1 MLITAAFILLA
12 QMPNIINMYQPWK
25 NINRPAGANM
35 EQIVRVVNM
44 VVPFGWLP
52 LGAMDAA
59 DGNVLLPLAATAG
72 LGLIGAASLHRAYR
86 TTLRLYTGEFTGV
99 IAPAA
104 AAAPEAVAAP
114 ERSAAATTGTN
125 FIERDLPR
133 LSEQAT
139 AITLACFRSL
149 TRAPEAKMM
158 LLTPV
163 LIVGVFGGVVLRE
176 GVNAPPPGRFMLA
189 VGAMTMILMTLF
201 QIVGNQ
207 FGFDRDGFRVFVL
220 SPARRRDILLAK
232 NLAVA
237 PLALGLGILAA
248 ILVEIL
254 YPMPFDLFLA
264 LFPQVL
270 TMYLIFCMVANF
282 LSIYA
287 PMPIAPGTM
296 KPTGAK
302 MIPILLNLVSMML
315 FFAIIVPTLIPIG
328 AEVLITEFGWL
339 SGVPVCL
346 ILTVLQFIPVA
357 LGYHFLLTWQGELL
371 HAREQAILETVTQKA
386 E

>member
-1 MLITAAFILLA
+1 M
-12 QMPNIINMYQPWK
+12 
-25 NINRPAGANM
+25 
-35 EQIVRVVNM
+35 
-44 VVPFGWLP
+44 
-52 LGAMDAA
+52 
-59 DGNVLLPLAATAG
+59 
-72 LGLIGAASLHRAYR
+72 
-86 TTLRLYTGEFTGV
+86 
-99 IAPAA
+99 
-104 AAAPEAVAAP
+104 
-114 ERSAAATTGTN
+114 N
-125 FIERDLPR
+125 FIERDLPW

-158 LLTPV
+158 ILTPI
-163 LIVGVFGGVVLRE
+163 LIIGVFGGVVLRE
-176 GVNAPPPGRFMLA
+176 GVKAPPAGRFMLA
-189 VGAMTMILMTLF
+189 VGAMSMILMTMF

-237 PLALGLGILAA
+237 PLALGLGVLAA
-248 ILVEIL
+248 IMVEIL

-282 LSIYA
+282 LSIFA
-287 PMPIAPGTM
+287 PMPIAPGAM
-296 KPTGAK
+296 RPTGAK
-302 MIPILLNLVSMML
+302 MIPILLNLASMMV
-315 FFAIIVPTLIPIG
+315 FFAIIVPTLIPLG
-328 AEVLITEFGWL
+328 AEVLLTEFGWL

-357 LGYHFLLTWQGELL
+357 VGYYFLLTWQGDLL
-371 HAREQAILETVTQKA
+371 HAREQVLLEAGTQKA